1 MQSLSSSYIT
11 SASKRESNNI
21 QQDPIRIQAVL
32 DVFNTDEEKKKRK
45 RHQDK
50 GTEETTANEN
60 TNVIETSQRRLEC
73 LNEFTSNEKIIASSF
88 PHIFMLGEAY
98 KRDGSLLPT
107 HHRHLMLQYTG
118 TAGRSHEIIFFL
130 FNQVQRHGNVT
141 GVNSVVRSHREC
153 FDEFTALVSNKKF
166 RKELQKAKKDPKG
179 KIAKKIMKI
188 VTPILTTGGNKTCL
202 GSLERNDAIAKINAM
217 CFRYGM
223 PTLFLTAAIDDVNNL
238 NS

>member
-141 GVNSVVRSHREC
+141 GVNSLVRNHRDC
-153 FDEFTALVSNKKF
+153 FDEFTALVRNKKF
-166 RKELQKAKKDPKG
+166 RKQLQKAKKDPKG
-179 KIAKKIMKI
+179 KIAKKVMNI